1 VNEQTVGKE
10 FEAWAHD
17 EPEIKAVVMLGS
29 RARESGQVGSSDD
42 GSDWDFHVVTSDIS
56 LFKDATWTARAHL
69 LTPLAYIARSGHVSR
84 IVKSTG
90 VFPNGE
96 IDLVLLPLTNLR
108 FAKLL
113 MRIGIAERIPF
124 VRDALSEM
132 ALVLLPGYRLVK
144 GGHSWGKFF
153 ASVVTK
159 IAPLRLSDHIVCEL
173 AEAYFVDYVSTRRKI
188 MRGELI
194 AAQRWLHT
202 QLADTNFRLLHELR
216 LRSNELSFP
225 DGRSMAGGYS
235 GICSSGSRMSINRY
249 REECGYVSRVS
260 QKLGRHK
267 MALAKYAMYGEFSLY
282 EVKVTRNT
290 NRP

>member
-225 DGRSMAGGYS
+225 DGRRLEFLKADRWLEA
-235 GICSSGSRMSINRY
+235 I
-249 REECGYVSRVS
+249 RVS
-260 QKLGRHK
+260 
-267 MALAKYAMYGEFSLY
+267 ALPDRECLLIAIEKSADTCRELVRSL
-282 EVKVTRNT
+282 VGTKWHWPNMPCMVNFPSTKSK
-290 NRP
+290 